1 MFTPSPRFPAVL
13 GLPALTLLAVLPLAA
28 CAESTGGGASAAE
41 QAGTGTR
48 SSPCRYDPAGEP
60 AKAVDPPSTNDIR
73 TQGTVAYVLR
83 TSQGPITITMDR
95 AATPCT
101 THSFE
106 SLAQQGFFNDTRCH
120 RLVDSGIFV
129 LQCGDPTGTGRGGP
143 GYRFADEATGSMT
156 YPAGTVAM
164 ANAGP
169 NTNGSQFFLVY
180 EDTELPPRYTV
191 FGTMDPQSLAVVAR
205 IAVEG
210 QDGSNPDGSGRPN
223 NEARIIEVTPAP

>member
-1 MFTPSPRFPAVL
+1 MIKPRLLPAVS
-13 GLPALTLLAVLPLAA
+13 LLFLLPLAA
-28 CAESTGGGASAAE
+28 CTPTSGAPGATEEQQGSAGASLC
-41 QAGTGTR
+41 
-48 SSPCRYDPAGEP
+48 SFDPFGEP
-60 AKAVDPPSTNDIR
+60 ARAVDPPSTNDIQ
-73 TQGTVAYVLR
+73 TTGTVGYVLK
-83 TSQGPITITMDR
+83 TSQGPVTVTMDR

-101 THSFE
+101 VHSFE
-106 SLAQQGFFNDTRCH
+106 ALAKQGFFDDTQCH

-143 GYRFADEATGSMT
+143 GYRFADEVKGSTT
-156 YPAGTVAM
+156 YRAGTVAM

-180 EDTELPPRYTV
+180 EDSELPPNYTV
-191 FGTMDPQSLAVVAR
+191 FGQMDPESLGVVAR

-223 NEARIIEVTPAP
+223 NEARIIDVTPVQ